1 MHKAAYI
8 GNRLPKMGNFITIIR
23 RSVLT
28 DEYLKGMDLNERQI
42 TAVKHIDRYGKI
54 TRAEY
59 EKLCLVSARTAN
71 RELGV
76 LFKKN
81 LVEKKGKGPETYYIL
96 ARFGKRKEKVIKS
109 ISKTKNLQVINHETQ
124 K

>member
-1 MHKAAYI
+1 
-8 GNRLPKMGNFITIIR
+8 MGNFITIIR

-42 TAVKHIDRYGKI
+42 TAVKHIEKI

-81 LVEKKGKGPETYYIL
+81 LVEKKGKGVETYYVL

-109 ISKTKNLQVINHETQ
+109 ISKTKNLQVINHEPL
-124 K
+124 

>member
-1 MHKAAYI
+1 M
-8 GNRLPKMGNFITIIR
+8 
-23 RSVLT
+23 
-28 DEYLKGMDLNERQI
+28 
-42 TAVKHIDRYGKI
+42 HIDRYGKI

-81 LVEKKGKGPETYYIL
+81 LVEKKSKGLETYYVL
-96 ARFGKRKEKVIKS
+96 VRFGKRKEKVIKS
-109 ISKTKNLQVINHETQ
+109 FYSSYLRKEVSFFYLAFVTKFCPNY
-124 K
+124 